1 VWFPPAVAA
10 MDLQQLPL
18 SDQVTDRHRLETER
32 LPLAPASGLV
42 PTRSNSTTSG
52 RQAISFEM
60 RRAWSLVSLVLRT
73 ATSG

>member
-10 MDLQQLPL
+10 MDLQQLRL
-18 SDQVTDRHRLETER
+18 SDQVTDGHRLETER

-52 RQAISFEM
+52 RQAISF
-60 RRAWSLVSLVLRT
+60 
-73 ATSG
+73 